1 MKIELIKY
9 FDDQQDRYWW
19 KITNDGAFIAVF
31 QTEEEGITGLDKYVE
46 RLKQPKI
53 EPEIIKSITI

>member
-9 FDDQQDRYWW
+9 FDEPGEKYWY
-19 KITNDGAFIAVF
+19 KIVKDGIFICCF
-31 QTEEEGITGLDKYVE
+31 QTEEEGITGLDKYIE

-53 EPEIIKSITI
+53 QPEIIKSVTI